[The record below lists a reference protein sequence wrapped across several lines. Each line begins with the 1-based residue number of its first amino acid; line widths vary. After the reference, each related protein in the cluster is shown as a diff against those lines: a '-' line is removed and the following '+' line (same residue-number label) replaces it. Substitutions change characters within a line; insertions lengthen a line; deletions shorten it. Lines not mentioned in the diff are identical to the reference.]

1 MDDVCIYM
9 IHMIVIYAYIYIMG
23 TYGSFPIQI
32 HDFGCYIDTP
42 ELNDAKMYRNP

>member
-1 MDDVCIYM
+1 MYIYDSYDCNICIY
-9 IHMIVIYAYIYIMG
+9 IYIYIMG